1 MKVLLQ
7 LHFDFQ
13 GPFGTQMSEQL
24 QALAESINQEP
35 GFIWKVWT
43 ENEAAAEAGGVYLF
57 EDEAAA
63 RAYLEKH
70 SQRLQAFGVKE
81 VVHKLFYVNEAL
93 TAVNHGKLD

>member
-1 MKVLLQ
+1 MQ

-13 GPFGTQMSEQL
+13 GPFDARMSEQL
-24 QALAESINQEP
+24 RDLAESINQEP

-63 RAYLEKH
+63 RAYLENTASVCRH
-70 SQRLQAFGVKE
+70 SV
-81 VVHKLFYVNEAL
+81 
-93 TAVNHGKLD
+93 

>member
-24 QALAESINQEP
+24 HALAESINQEP

-57 EDEAAA
+57 EDEACA
-63 RAYLEKH
+63 RL
-70 SQRLQAFGVKE
+70 FGK
-81 VVHKLFYVNEAL
+81 A
-93 TAVNHGKLD
+93 